1 MDLDSYFGG
10 YNLQYTIDADPSLQK
25 YISLKPKKTK
35 LKEEFPDVL
44 MTGLKSHHL
53 SKIGNSWGQQFITLS
68 ESRGKILVHYGILND
83 NSTVP
88 VINNYITVV

>member
-1 MDLDSYFGG
+1 MDLDSFFGG
-10 YNLQYTIDADPSLQK
+10 YNVEYSIDADQSLSK
-25 YISLKPKKTK
+25 YIEVKPKQRK

-68 ESRGKILVHYGILND
+68 
-83 NSTVP
+83 
-88 VINNYITVV
+88 